1 MPPVSIPSAAPRNPS
16 MDERLPP
23 SAQKEF
29 ERAVS
34 LFKQGRLATAEGIC
48 SELLA
53 RYPRDI
59 ELAHFA
65 GVLANRMG
73 RYEVAVA
80 RLGACVRAQP
90 RRARAQAALGL
101 AHEQLGHL
109 DEARSAFAAA

>member
-1 MPPVSIPSAAPRNPS
+1 
-16 MDERLPP
+16 MDDRLPP

-34 LFKQGRLATAEGIC
+34 LFRQGRLATAEGIC
-48 SELLA
+48 GELVA
-53 RYPRDI
+53 RYPRDV

-73 RYEVAVA
+73 RYDLAVS
-80 RLGACVRAQP
+80 RLASCVRVEP

-109 DEARSAFAAA
+109 EEARTAFASAV